1 VAVSFDWIAPHYC
14 WLETLVFGRQLQ
26 AARMAFVKEMR
37 EPDRVL
43 VVGEGDGRFL
53 AEFVRAHPRSGVDC
67 IDASGRMIELARQ
80 RVGTASVNFVQGDVR
95 EVELPVATYDLV
107 VTHFFL
113 DCLSEQSLFLVIAKL
128 ARSAKP
134 DARWLIADFCEP
146 ERNGRRMGPRFLIAL
161 MYFFFRVVSGIEAR
175 RLIDYRP
182 FLRVEGFSLVRT
194 ILSPNKMVRS
204 EVWGRGSSG

>member
-1 VAVSFDWIAPHYC
+1 MSFDRIAPHYR
-14 WLETLVFGRQLQ
+14 WLETLVFGQQLQ

-53 AEFVRAHPRSGVDC
+53 AEFGKVYPHSGVDC

-113 DCLSEQSLFLVIAKL
+113 DCLNEQSLFLVSAKL
-128 ARSAKP
+128 ARSAKR
-134 DARWLIADFCEP
+134 DARWLIADFCET
-146 ERNGRRMGPRFLIAL
+146 ERNGRHMGSRFLIAL

-182 FLRVEGFSLVRT
+182 FLRAEGFSLVRT

>member
-1 VAVSFDWIAPHYC
+1 MSFDRIAPHYR

-43 VVGEGDGRFL
+43 VAGEGDGRFL

-80 RVGTASVNFVQGDVR
+80 RVGTASVNFVQRDVR

-113 DCLSEQSLFLVIAKL
+113 DCLNEQSLFLVIAKL
-128 ARSAKP
+128 ARSAKR

-146 ERNGRRMGPRFLIAL
+146 ERNGRHMGPRFLIAL

-182 FLRVEGFSLVRT
+182 LLRAEGFSLVRT